1 MTMPL
6 GTGENARAFGP
17 RSVQDDIK
25 IRDFLARMAS
35 CLTSGDVDTLA
46 HLWETPVFVLDDDGA
61 EVLDSLLDMKLFFAE
76 AKASYHKRGIV
87 ATSADILQIEW
98 LTQRIATVDVRWP
111 HLDANGHERS
121 AECATYVLRFD
132 DSNTLR
138 LRSVVQRGVTRAA
151 QSGAVSRL

>member
-6 GTGENARAFGP
+6 GAGENARAFGP

-35 CLTSGDVDTLA
+35 SLTSGDVETLA

-61 EVLDSLLDMKLFFAE
+61 EVLDSLQDMKNFFAA

-87 ATSADILQIEW
+87 ATSADIMQIEW
-98 LTQRIATVDVRWP
+98 LTQRIAIVDVRWP
-111 HLDANGHERS
+111 HLDASGHERS
-121 AECATYVLRFD
+121 AECATYTLRFD

-138 LRSVVQRGVTRAA
+138 LRSVVLRGVTR
-151 QSGAVSRL
+151 VSHSSVVPKL